1 MLHRLKAA
9 LVDNYVGAIALGYL
23 LGDGVEE
30 IATVFIAPLSEWARL
45 KELHRLLPQGSPD
58 PGFSPLSSLPHL
70 AKGVFYVLIAL
81 ALLRWLYYPAKVEA
95 HARPDG
101 ESDVI

>member
-45 KELHRLLPQGSPD
+45 KELHRLYRRVLPILD
-58 PGFSPLSSLPHL
+58 L
-70 AKGVFYVLIAL
+70 ARFPRCLT
-81 ALLRWLYYPAKVEA
+81 
-95 HARPDG
+95 
-101 ESDVI
+101 